1 MTNNEPV
8 YIVVDKV
15 TEHEDG
21 GATYSFDLNNA
32 ALQNMA
38 MYGLDIILRCA
49 AYGVDIQDALDNI
62 STLGDKER
70 SDE

>member
-1 MTNNEPV
+1 MGDKLFQ
-8 YIVVDKV
+8 IIVDKV

-21 GATYSFDLNNA
+21 SATYSFDMNNA
-32 ALQNMA
+32 AVRSMA
-38 MYGLDIILRCA
+38 MYGLDLILRCA
-49 AYGVDIQDALDNI
+49 AYGVGIQDALDNI